1 MASIP
6 KPMFDAG
13 SLEVAV
19 QTLQERL
26 DLLQATLTQQQRL
39 ATLGMVTSVIAHEFN
54 NILTPMISYTRY
66 AVSTKSDD
74 ELREKALAK
83 ALNGAEKLAAISQSL
98 LGFARGDPSMTALVR
113 TAIQETLTCL
123 SRDLSKDG
131 ITLTIEAP
139 DDLVVAMNA
148 GQFQQVLMN
157 LIVNARAALI
167 DQRSRGGRRLTIRAT
182 RVQRR
187 GGKAGGSQGGG
198 RAVIEITDS
207 GPGIDP
213 EVLPHIFEP
222 FFSTKRYENQLAGG
236 AEAASGHEVPRGG
249 TGLGLTICRELVQA
263 AGGELRVESKWGQK
277 EGAGGTGTSFFI
289 ELPVADA
296 PVVN

>member
-19 QTLQERL
+19 QTLQDRI

-54 NILTPMISYTRY
+54 NILTPMINYTRY
-66 AVSTKSDD
+66 AVTAKADD
-74 ELREKALAK
+74 ELKEKALAK
-83 ALNGAEKLAAISQSL
+83 ALTGAEKLAAISQSL
-98 LGFARGDPSMTALVR
+98 LGFARGDPSTTALVR
-113 TAIQETLTCL
+113 AAIHETLTCL

-139 DDLVVAMNA
+139 DDLAVAMNA

-157 LIVNARAALI
+157 LIVNARAAMI
-167 DQRSRGGRRLTIRAT
+167 DPGHGAAKRGGRRLTIRAT
-182 RVQRR
+182 RTTKRSK
-187 GGKAGGSQGGG
+187 GGNGGN
-198 RAVIEITDS
+198 RAVIEITDT

-222 FFSTKRYENQLAGG
+222 FFSTKRSENQ
-236 AEAASGHEVPRGG
+236 ASGSENTGQDVPRGG
-249 TGLGLTICRELVQA
+249 TGLGLTICQELVQA
-263 AGGELRVESKWGQK
+263 AGGELRVQSKWGEQA
-277 EGAGGTGTSFFI
+277 GGGTGTSFFI
-289 ELPVADA
+289 ELPLAQV
-296 PVVN
+296 PVTN